1 MRLNSKSFIF
11 PLNYSSQL
19 CDLEEGS
26 NPVNIKALALCTL
39 LPLYIFSFAVQA
51 ALPKFVTESGRHAL
65 MVDGKP
71 YLILGAQANNSSN
84 YTAALKEVWP
94 VVKQVHAN
102 TLEINVA
109 WEQVEPEEGK
119 FDFSYIDELIKQA
132 RDNDVRVV
140 LLWFATWKNNAP
152 HYAPDWVK
160 LDDAR
165 FPRVHKKDGSTVNS
179 LSPIHQSTLDADKK
193 AFVEMMKHLKKVD
206 KKQTVIL
213 VQVQNEV
220 GTYGEVRDFS
230 PAAEKLFKA
239 IIPDQLQTAMNLPA
253 KSWAE
258 SFAADADEYFH
269 AYHIARFCNEM
280 AAAGKAVYNLP
291 MNVNVALR
299 NPFNPGKPGQY
310 SSGGPTD
317 NVLDLWKAAAPSID
331 MISPDIYFRDY
342 RTVTRVLDLYARDD
356 NPLFVAEIG
365 NDQPFARYVF
375 ETLGHQ
381 GIGFAPFGLDKT
393 GYTNYP
399 LGAKNYDDATFEPF
413 AEVYGLIAPWAHVWA
428 KMSFENET
436 WGVAEPR
443 DTFGE
448 SKQIWNAAAS
458 EKEKEQESKTYT
470 QVLDLGR
477 WNAEVTYGRPMFWVA
492 PPEGND
498 IAKGGALIAKLDEN
512 EFFVTALHSRVTF
525 VPSDEIK
532 DERTMTVRVEEGHF
546 DKKGNWVF
554 ERVWNGDQTD
564 WGLNFDGKYHLLKVK
579 MATY

>member
-1 MRLNSKSFIF
+1 MTSDNFKKYLGFWIGLSI
-11 PLNYSSQL
+11 LL
-19 CDLEEGS
+19 LGS
-26 NPVNIKALALCTL
+26 IA
-39 LPLYIFSFAVQA
+39 QA
-51 ALPKFVTESGRHAL
+51 ALPEFVTENNRHAL

-206 KKQTVIL
+206 KRQTVIL

-239 IIPDQLQTAMNLPA
+239 TIPDQLQQSMNLPA
-253 KSWAE
+253 KSWVE

-280 AAAGKAVYNLP
+280 AEAGKAVYNLP

-428 KMSFENET
+428 KMSFESET

-458 EKEKEQESKTYT
+458 EKEKEEESKTYT

-477 WNAEVTYGRPMFWVA
+477 WNAEVTYGRPMFWIA

-525 VPSDEIK
+525 VPSDEIEN
-532 DERTMTVRVEEGHF
+532 ERTMTVRVEEGHF